1 MSQGDEDGRKFDKG
15 VGVICQADPV
25 VPKDVAQNG
34 EWNPA
39 GLITGDVP
47 LQAVDGPEIV
57 ESEPR
62 EAKVGFVGALT
73 SHLVFSLVIFFIV
86 SKERNSKKL

>member
-1 MSQGDEDGRKFDKG
+1 MSQGDENGRKLDEG
-15 VGVICQADPV
+15 VGVVCQADPV

-34 EWNPA
+34 ERNPA
-39 GLITGDVP
+39 GLIAGDIP

-73 SHLVFSLVIFFIV
+73 SHLVSLSFFYRI
-86 SKERNSKKL
+86 